1 MDSPVPLR
9 EPPFAVGT
17 DQLELLARA
26 IGSVGSS
33 ILITDLDNR
42 IVWLNQAFVL
52 LSGYSAPEILGRTP
66 ALLDAERSVRSSY
79 RALWQSTLGR
89 TDAWRGEL
97 VNRHKDGSV
106 YITDETV
113 SALTDGSGRIT
124 HFVALQHDITQKKS
138 LLREQQH
145 RANHDALTG
154 LACRA
159 HFLGLQQYAIE
170 MAAQSGGLV
179 AVLFLDLDGFKAIND
194 TYGHHTGDTVLRA
207 VADRLQGA
215 VRGSDTVARFGGDEF
230 VILLPAIAHR
240 RTAIRLARKV
250 LGLMAEPFA
259 IADGCH
265 ALSTSVGVAFYPDH
279 GATGEAML
287 VQADQAMYS
296 AKRAGGNHYRLQE
309 SACTPACRRDCAA
322 DIDMQGARQGIP
334 DRRAGPWH
342 CRADA
347 VLQQRATAPT

>member
-1 MDSPVPLR
+1 MDKPDPLA
-9 EPPFAVGT
+9 EPPCMGNP

-26 IGSVGSS
+26 IGSVGSA
-33 ILITDLDNR
+33 ILITDGDNR
-42 IVWLNQAFVL
+42 IVWVNQAFVR
-52 LSGYSAPEILGRTP
+52 LSGYSAPEILGATP
-66 ALLDAERSVRSSY
+66 ALLDAERTARSSY
-79 RALWQSTLGR
+79 RALWQSMMGR
-89 TDAWRGEL
+89 SDAWRGEL
-97 VNRHKDGSV
+97 VNRHKDGSL
-106 YITDETV
+106 YITEETV
-113 SALTDGSGRIT
+113 NVLTDGNGRIT
-124 HFVALQHDITQKKS
+124 HFIALQHDITQKKC

-145 RANHDALTG
+145 RADHDALTG

-159 HFLGLQQYAIE
+159 HFLGLHQYALE
-170 MAAQSGGLV
+170 KAAQSDGLV
-179 AVLFLDLDGFKAIND
+179 ALLFLDLDGFKAIND

-240 RTAIRLARKV
+240 RTAIRLARKI
-250 LGLMAEPFA
+250 LALLAEPFA

-265 ALSTSVGVAFYPDH
+265 ALSASVGVAFYPDH
-279 GATGEAML
+279 GVTGEAML
-287 VQADQAMYS
+287 VKADQAMYC
-296 AKRAGGNHYRLQE
+296 AKRAGGNHYRLRDTE
-309 SACTPACRRDCAA
+309 RSPARRRDCAG

-347 VLQQRATAPT
+347 VLHQRVIVPA